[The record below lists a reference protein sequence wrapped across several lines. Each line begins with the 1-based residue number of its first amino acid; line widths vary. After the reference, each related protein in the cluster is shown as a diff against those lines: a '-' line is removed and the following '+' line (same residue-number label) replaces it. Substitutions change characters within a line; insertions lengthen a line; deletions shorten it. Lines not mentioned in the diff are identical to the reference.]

1 MAMGSI
7 LQDLRHGV
15 RILLKTPGFTLLALQ
30 IGIRMALGARP
41 KDVLGMVVRKAMLFG
56 GGGRRAGD
64 DRGNGG
70 YAIDEQFAVRCSS
83 ARSNG
88 LRRRAGDSDRSG
100 YAGELYPGSPSFA
113 RGSSGGTSDGVIKI
127 SCGRTSNR
135 SSRNPRRRSCNP
147 PSPPRVLWHGHQAE

>member
-1 MAMGSI
+1 MGSI

-41 KDVLGMVVRKAMLFG
+41 KDVLGMVDGRLYCWR
-56 GGGRRAGD
+56 GGRCAGD

-70 YAIDEQFAVRCSS
+70 YAIDEQLAVRCSS

-88 LRRRAGDSDRSG
+88 IRRRAGDSDRSG
-100 YAGELYPGSPSFA
+100 YAGALYPGSPSFA

-135 SSRNPRRRSCNP
+135 SNRNPRRRSCNP
-147 PSPPRVLWHGHQAE
+147 PGPPRVLWHGHQPE